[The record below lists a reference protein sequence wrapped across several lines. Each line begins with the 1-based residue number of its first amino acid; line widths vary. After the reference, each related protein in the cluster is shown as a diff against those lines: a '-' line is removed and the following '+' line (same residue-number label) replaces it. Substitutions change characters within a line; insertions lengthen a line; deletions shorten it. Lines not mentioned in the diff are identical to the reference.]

1 MDNLMDNLM
10 DMSYSHH
17 IEKIKKAKLSSKCV
31 SYYLALA
38 LFCRERTDLS
48 VHPLL
53 DFSFMK
59 TNVLLVNY

>member
-31 SYYLALA
+31 SYYLASA
-38 LFCRERTDLS
+38 LFCRESTDLS
-48 VHPLL
+48 VHP
-53 DFSFMK
+53 FRFQFMK